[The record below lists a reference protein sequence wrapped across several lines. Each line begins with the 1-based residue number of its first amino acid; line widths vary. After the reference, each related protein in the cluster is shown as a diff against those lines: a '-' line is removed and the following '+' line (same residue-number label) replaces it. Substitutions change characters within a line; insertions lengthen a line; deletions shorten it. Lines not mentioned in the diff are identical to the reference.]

1 MTSALEWNKL
11 KRTGF
16 FPAFLA
22 GGLLA
27 AAAPVVNIGAR
38 PESFVNKQDS
48 PAVILMGANWQLMS
62 MLLSF
67 LLIIGACIMYHT
79 EFADNAMQRMDT
91 LPKRPESLFFGKC
104 SVLLVLTAGALVL
117 GGAALW
123 FCGWKWFS
131 ADRIFTT
138 EIWKSMGFS
147 FAMFLPLLLCMTAVS
162 SICKNMW
169 ISLGI
174 GTICLFMTSILQ
186 NGGGI
191 LSYLPF
197 MMPMKVYPN
206 LNGAQAVRC
215 LIISCGETAGFGLLE
230 IIYFKIR
237 MHFT

>member
-1 MTSALEWNKL
+1 MTSALEWK
-11 KRTGF
+11 KMRRTGF

-22 GGLLA
+22 GGLLTA
-27 AAAPVVNIGAR
+27 AVPVVNTALR
-38 PESFVNKQDS
+38 PENFVDQQAL
-48 PAVILMGANWQLMS
+48 PAVILTGANWQVMS

-91 LPKRPESLFFGKC
+91 LPKRPEDLFFGKC
-104 SVLLVLTAGALVL
+104 SVLLVLTAGVLVL
-117 GGAALW
+117 GGTAFL

-131 ADRIFTT
+131 ADRIFTA
-138 EIWKSMGFS
+138 EIGKSMGFS
-147 FAMFLPLLLCMTAVS
+147 FVMFLPLLIFMTAVS
-162 SICKNMW
+162 SLCKNMW

-197 MMPMKVYPN
+197 MMPMKIYPA
-206 LNGAQAVRC
+206 LQEAQAVRC
-215 LIISCGETAGFGLLE
+215 LIISCGETVGIGVLE
-230 IIYFKIR
+230 IICLKIR
-237 MHFT
+237 RNFT